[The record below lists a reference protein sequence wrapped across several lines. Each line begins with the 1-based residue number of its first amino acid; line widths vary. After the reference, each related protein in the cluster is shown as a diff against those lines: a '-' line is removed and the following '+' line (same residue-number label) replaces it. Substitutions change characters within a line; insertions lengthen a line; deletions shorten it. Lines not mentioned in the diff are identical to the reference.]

1 MHTTS
6 HGHPTPGIQPDLADR
21 PLTVALLLETDGPG
35 GAEMMFL
42 HLAAGLIARG
52 HRVVPVGPANGSG
65 WLGGRLRSELSL
77 VPRSF
82 HLRGRVDPACVWE
95 LSSMFRTEAVDVVHG
110 HEFAM
115 ASYATLAAR
124 LRRLPSVVTFHSAPD
139 HLLAV
144 WRRRA
149 AMRWAIR
156 TAHEA
161 TTISDATREVLVTR
175 LGLDRDTVRAI
186 PNGVP
191 VPQGDGTAVRRELGI
206 NDEMPLLLAVGN
218 LYPVKGHDILIQAL
232 GVLARENP
240 DVRWVAAIAGRG
252 EEQAR
257 LQELTRAMGIE
268 DRLRLLGFRSE
279 VGALLHAAD
288 LFVHPSRSEGLPL
301 AVIEAMST
309 GLAVVASD
317 VGGLREVVTPGVDG
331 ELVRPEDPQALAQAI
346 LGLLSDPGRR
356 ERLADAARRT
366 AVERFGVDSMV
377 EEYLDVYHST
387 VARANRKARP

>member
-1 MHTTS
+1 
-6 HGHPTPGIQPDLADR
+6 
-21 PLTVALLLETDGPG
+21 
-35 GAEMMFL
+35 
-42 HLAAGLIARG
+42 
-52 HRVVPVGPANGSG
+52 
-65 WLGGRLRSELSL
+65 
-77 VPRSF
+77 
-82 HLRGRVDPACVWE
+82 
-95 LSSMFRTEAVDVVHG
+95 
-110 HEFAM
+110 
-115 ASYATLAAR
+115 
-124 LRRLPSVVTFHSAPD
+124 
-139 HLLAV
+139 
-144 WRRRA
+144 
-149 AMRWAIR
+149 
-156 TAHEA
+156 
-161 TTISDATREVLVTR
+161 
-175 LGLDRDTVRAI
+175 
-186 PNGVP
+186 VP

-279 VGALLHAAD
+279 IGALLHAAD